1 MRSHLRVAEALFDA
15 IEAEV
20 HEITITP
27 SETGEAME
35 KTDPARLAAC
45 REFYAKLVAVAGG
58 PLRDRLE
65 HAFGMVRREN
75 FLGPG
80 PWLARSIYDATY
92 VQTPTDDPIHLYQNL
107 LFALRDEK
115 GINNGEPCLHGQ
127 LLGAL
132 NPREGDT
139 VLHVGCGTGYYTAV
153 LAQLV
158 GSTGKV
164 IGYEVDAE
172 LAARA
177 VDNLAPWRSVEVRC
191 ASGVIDALPRCD
203 AIYVNAG
210 ATRPAAAW
218 LDALNDDGR
227 LVFPLSGTSASGTG
241 VSLLITR
248 RKQAF
253 AAAVIGFCL
262 FISCQD
268 AFDQDEAS
276 NVTAAFRSGAL
287 WATQSLVRN
296 DRSDETAVLVG
307 NGWWLSSVPPKRP

>member
-1 MRSHLRVAEALFDA
+1 MA
-15 IEAEV
+15 
-20 HEITITP
+20 
-27 SETGEAME
+27 
-35 KTDPARLAAC
+35 
-45 REFYAKLVAVAGG
+45 
-58 PLRDRLE
+58 
-65 HAFGMVRREN
+65 
-75 FLGPG
+75 
-80 PWLARSIYDATY
+80 ARSIYDATY

-107 LFALRDEK
+107 LFALIDEK

-132 NPREGDT
+132 NPHDGDT
-139 VLHVGCGTGYYTAV
+139 VLHIGCGTGYYTAI

-158 GSTGKV
+158 GPTGKV
-164 IGYEVDAE
+164 IGYEVDPQ

-177 VDNLAPWRSVEVRC
+177 VDNLAPWRNVEVRR
-191 ASGVIDALPRCD
+191 ASGVIGGLPRCD

-218 LDALNDDGR
+218 LDALNDEGR
-227 LVFPLSGTSASGTG
+227 LMFPLSGTSASSTG

-253 AAAVIGFCL
+253 PAEVIGFCL
-262 FISCQD
+262 FIPCQD

-276 NVTAAFRSGAL
+276 RVTAAFRSGAL

-296 DRSDETAVLVG
+296 ERSDETAVLVG
-307 NGWWLSSVPPKRP
+307 KGWWLSSRPPERA

>member
-1 MRSHLRVAEALFDA
+1 MAR
-15 IEAEV
+15 
-20 HEITITP
+20 
-27 SETGEAME
+27 G
-35 KTDPARLAAC
+35 DPARLTAC
-45 REFYAKLVAVAGG
+45 REFYAKLIAVAGG

-65 HAFGMVRREN
+65 QAFSIVRRES

-107 LFALRDEK
+107 LFALIDEK

-132 NPREGDT
+132 NPHDGDT
-139 VLHVGCGTGYYTAV
+139 VLHIGCGTGYYTAI

-158 GSTGKV
+158 GPTGKV
-164 IGYEVDAE
+164 IGYEVDPQ

-177 VDNLAPWRSVEVRC
+177 VDNLAPWRNVEVRR
-191 ASGVIDALPRCD
+191 ASGVIGGLPRCD

-218 LDALNDDGR
+218 LDALNDEGR
-227 LVFPLSGTSASGTG
+227 LMFPLSGTSASSTG

-253 AAAVIGFCL
+253 PAEVIGFCL
-262 FISCQD
+262 FIPCQD

-276 NVTAAFRSGAL
+276 RVTAAFRSGAL

-296 DRSDETAVLVG
+296 ERSDETAVLVG
-307 NGWWLSSVPPKRP
+307 KGWWLSSRPPERA

>member
-1 MRSHLRVAEALFDA
+1 
-15 IEAEV
+15 
-20 HEITITP
+20 
-27 SETGEAME
+27 ME
-35 KTDPARLAAC
+35 KDDPPHLTASRQ
-45 REFYAKLVAVAGG
+45 FYAKLVAAAGG

-65 HAFGMVRREN
+65 QAFRIVRREN

-127 LLGAL
+127 MLGAL
-132 NPREGDT
+132 HPRKGDT
-139 VLHVGCGTGYYTAV
+139 VLHVGCGTGYYTAI

-158 GSTGKV
+158 GPSGKV

-177 VDNLAPWRSVEVRC
+177 TDNLAPWRNVAVRG
-191 ASGVIDALPRCD
+191 ASGVVDGLPRCD

-227 LVFPLSGTSASGTG
+227 LVFPLSGTTASSVG
-241 VSLLITR
+241 VSLLIKR
-248 RKQAF
+248 SKNSFPAG
-253 AAAVIGFCL
+253 VIGFCV

-268 AFDQDEAS
+268 AFDQDEA
-276 NVTAAFRSGAL
+276 NRVTASFRSGAL
-287 WATQSLVRN
+287 WATRSLVRN
-296 DRSDETAVLVG
+296 NRSDETAVLVG
-307 NGWWLSSVPPKRP
+307 EGWWLSSVPASAPEPA